1 MATITLTAANV
12 RVGSSGTSNVGVA
25 GETLNVG
32 DFLYLKAGDG
42 KYWKAVN
49 TTESEASI
57 VGVAL
62 TNASADGNVA
72 FLVII
77 DKITYL
83 DHSTAVFTQGQTYVV
98 SDTSGKI
105 MDAGDIGASD
115 YVTVAGVAASTTS
128 LLLFQGTTGGIT
140 G

>member
-12 RVGSSGTSNVGVA
+12 RVGAAGTSNVGVA
-25 GETLNVG
+25 GESITAG

-42 KYWKAVN
+42 KYWRSVN
-49 TTESEASI
+49 TSEAEADI

-72 FLVII
+72 FLNIV
-77 DKITYL
+77 DGVTYL
-83 DHSTAVFTQGQTYVV
+83 DHSTAVWTQGKTYVV
-98 SDTSGKI
+98 GDTAGSL
-105 MDAGDIGASD
+105 MDAADIGASD

-128 LLLFQGTTGGIT
+128 LLLFRGTTSGIS